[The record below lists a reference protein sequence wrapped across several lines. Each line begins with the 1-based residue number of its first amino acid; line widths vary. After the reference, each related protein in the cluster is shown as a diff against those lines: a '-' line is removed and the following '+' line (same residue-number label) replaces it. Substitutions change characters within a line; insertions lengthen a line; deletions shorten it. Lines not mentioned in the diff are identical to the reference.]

1 MKFKN
6 LKPDFKFH
14 NNNAEI
20 YYYSTFFDKVQS
32 NRFLDEFI
40 NEIEWRQNS
49 IFLFGKKHSLPR
61 LEAWYGDRGVNYTY
75 SGIKHSSTVWAP
87 SLMFIRNR
95 VEKELNFK
103 FNSVLMNYYRTGLDS
118 NGWHSDDEKELG
130 RNPVIASISF
140 GSLRKFKLR
149 HKTMTGVKTKLD
161 LELEHGSLLIMSGE
175 TQHFWKH
182 CIPKTKAMINPRV
195 NLTFRVVSQN

>member
-6 LKPDFKFH
+6 LKPDFKF
-14 NNNAEI
+14 NNNNSEI

-32 NRFLDEFI
+32 NSFLDEFI

-49 IFLFGKKHSLPR
+49 IVLFGKKHFLPR

-130 RNPVIASISF
+130 KNPVIASISF

-149 HKTMTGVKTKLD
+149 HKTMIGVKTKLD

-182 CIPKTKAMINPRV
+182 CMPKTKAMIKPRI
-195 NLTFRVVSQN
+195 NLTFRLVTQN

>member
-1 MKFKN
+1 MKFEN
-6 LKPDFKFH
+6 LKPDFKFN

-49 IFLFGKKHSLPR
+49 IVLFGKKHFLPR

-149 HKTMTGVKTKLD
+149 HKKMTGVKTKLD
-161 LELEHGSLLIMSGE
+161 LELEHGSLLVMSGE

-182 CIPKTKAMINPRV
+182 CMPKTKAMIKPRV
-195 NLTFRVVSQN
+195 NLTFRLVSQN